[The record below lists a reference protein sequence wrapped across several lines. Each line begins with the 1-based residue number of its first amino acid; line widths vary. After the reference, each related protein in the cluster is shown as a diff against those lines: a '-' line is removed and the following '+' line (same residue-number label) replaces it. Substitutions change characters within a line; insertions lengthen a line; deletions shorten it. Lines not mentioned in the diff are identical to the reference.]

1 MIQILVGS
9 QMGAAEYVAEQVA
22 ETMVLGGYEVTLHLT
37 PDLDQ
42 ITNSNCWL
50 LITSTYGAGD
60 LPDNIQPFADRLA
73 QDRTDLTT
81 VSFAVITLGDSSYDT
96 FCQAGRT
103 LSQLL
108 QQLGAKPVLPP
119 LEIDVQE
126 VELPEDQALVWLPL
140 LLDRLNKDG
149 SLVHSYTHAI
159 QK

>member
-22 ETMVLGGYEVTLHLT
+22 ETMVLGGYEVTLQLT

-42 ITNSNCWL
+42 IANSTNWL

-73 QDRTDLTT
+73 QDQPDLTT

-103 LSQLL
+103 FSQLL
-108 QQLGAKPVLPP
+108 QQLGAKPLLDS
-119 LEIDVQE
+119 LEIDVQDAD
-126 VELPEDQALVWLPL
+126 LPEDQALNWLPEL
-140 LLDRLNKDG
+140 LARLPHD
-149 SLVHSYTHAI
+149 
-159 QK
+159 

>member
-22 ETMVLGGYEVTLHLT
+22 ETMVLGGYEVNLHLT

-42 ITNSNCWL
+42 IISSSHWL

-73 QDRTDLTT
+73 QDRPDLTT

-103 LSQLL
+103 FSDLL
-108 QQLGAKPVLPP
+108 QQLGAKPLLPS
-119 LEIDVQE
+119 LEIDVLE
-126 VELPEDQALVWLPL
+126 ADLPEDQAVRWLPEL
-140 LLDRLNKDG
+140 LSKLSRK
-149 SLVHSYTHAI
+149 
-159 QK
+159 

>member
-22 ETMVLGGYEVTLHLT
+22 ETMVLGGYEVTLQLT

-42 ITNSNCWL
+42 IANSTNWL

-73 QDRTDLTT
+73 QDRPDLTT

-103 LSQLL
+103 FSDLL
-108 QQLGAKPVLPP
+108 QQLGAKPLVPS
-119 LEIDVQE
+119 LEIDVLE
-126 VELPEDQALVWLPL
+126 ADLPEDQAVRWLPEL
-140 LLDRLNKDG
+140 LSKLSRK
-149 SLVHSYTHAI
+149 
-159 QK
+159 

>member
-22 ETMVLGGYEVTLHLT
+22 ETMVLGGYEVTLQLT

-42 ITNSNCWL
+42 IANSTNWL

-73 QDRTDLTT
+73 QDRPDLTT

-103 LSQLL
+103 FSQLL
-108 QQLGAKPVLPP
+108 QQLGAKPLLDS
-119 LEIDVQE
+119 LEIDVQDAD
-126 VELPEDQALVWLPL
+126 LPEDQALIWLPEL
-140 LLDRLNKDG
+140 LARLPHD
-149 SLVHSYTHAI
+149 
-159 QK
+159 